1 MKVSLPQHL
10 MKPVEKW
17 GKPAAIDISVGIA
30 DPDVGPWYSLG
41 DRTGSEDEPHKPTNW
56 SEPRARVLRKDEPF
70 LTKLRQ
76 NVKSYQCN
84 VTKIIMQTP
93 GPGCLEK
100 APSNEIYVNI
110 SEYPLDNDFFGG
122 KFYPAMNKGKH
133 KKLRISNWM
142 TAFWTEQKY
151 SSCSKGKK
159 KFGGWR
165 EGERKES
172 RPIVH
177 HAIVFLIIAIFIRIL
192 RETPG
197 EWERFKRAI
206 NATLPPKMIIKN
218 TQKNSPGKAK
228 TNVQSHAISFRISS
242 KGYVFEC
249 IDNGVLKRR
258 E

>member
-100 APSNEIYVNI
+100 ALSNKMYVNI
-110 SEYPLDNDFFGG
+110 SKYPLDNDFSGG
-122 KFYPAMNKGKH
+122 KFYPGKCKSKH
-133 KKLRISNWM
+133 KKVRISNW
-142 TAFWTEQKY
+142 TTTFWTEQKY

-159 KFGGWR
+159 SAVDDGKVK
-165 EGERKES
+165 ERKAYPS
-172 RPIVH
+172 STTRFLF
-177 HAIVFLIIAIFIRIL
+177 FLIISIFLGIL
-192 RETPG
+192 RESLC
-197 EWERFKRAI
+197 EWERFKR
-206 NATLPPKMIIKN
+206 LL
-218 TQKNSPGKAK
+218 TQHFH
-228 TNVQSHAISFRISS
+228 QRW
-242 KGYVFEC
+242 
-249 IDNGVLKRR
+249 L
-258 E
+258 

>member
-84 VTKIIMQTP
+84 VTNIIMQTP

-100 APSNEIYVNI
+100 ALSNKMYVNI
-110 SEYPLDNDFFGG
+110 SKYPLDNDFSGG
-122 KFYPAMNKGKH
+122 KFYPAINKCKH
-133 KKLRISNWM
+133 KKVRISNWM
-142 TAFWTEQKY
+142 TTFWTEPKY

-159 KFGGWR
+159 ARGMMGRGTRGKPSHRPPRDYCFFQSFLFYWNTQRKPLWMR
-165 EGERKES
+165 EVQAAFN
-172 RPIVH
+172 P
-177 HAIVFLIIAIFIRIL
+177 
-192 RETPG
+192 
-197 EWERFKRAI
+197 
-206 NATLPPKMIIKN
+206 TLSPKMIIKN
-218 TQKNSPGKAK
+218 TTICP
-228 TNVQSHAISFRISS
+228 
-242 KGYVFEC
+242 
-249 IDNGVLKRR
+249 R
-258 E
+258 EK

>member
-84 VTKIIMQTP
+84 VTKIIMHSP
-93 GPGCLEK
+93 GPSCLKK
-100 APSNEIYVNI
+100 ALSNEIYVNI
-110 SEYPLDNDFFGG
+110 SKYPLENDFSGG
-122 KFYPAMNKGKH
+122 KFYPAMSKCKH
-133 KKLRISNWM
+133 KKVRISNWM

-151 SSCSKGKK
+151 SSCSEGK
-159 KFGGWR
+159 
-165 EGERKES
+165 
-172 RPIVH
+172 
-177 HAIVFLIIAIFIRIL
+177 
-192 RETPG
+192 
-197 EWERFKRAI
+197 
-206 NATLPPKMIIKN
+206 
-218 TQKNSPGKAK
+218 
-228 TNVQSHAISFRISS
+228 
-242 KGYVFEC
+242 
-249 IDNGVLKRR
+249 
-258 E
+258 